1 MAIPRI
7 YTKQLVLEGFEIDK
21 NDMDELQERFQ
32 AMEDAEA
39 ESNNDNRTEST
50 GTKRTS
56 EEASLKEYSWCP
68 LHEQQHGMH
77 ELQDYPAAYQRRKA
91 AVQRT

>member
-39 ESNNDNRTEST
+39 ESNDNSTEST

-56 EEASLKEYSWCP
+56 EEG
-68 LHEQQHGMH
+68 Q
-77 ELQDYPAAYQRRKA
+77 LQA
-91 AVQRT
+91 